1 MQIAGFLVVSLTM
14 VEMFTIP
21 KDYFVL
27 GAIVSTSSM
36 VCVAYMLG
44 ALGSDAFKPGFWRV
58 ALGIVLAFVLYAIFF
73 LGNYAIKNFSPAGIH
88 ISNENTIYG
97 LFAGVPAPVA
107 VAAFALDAL
116 GFESYFR
123 GNLQRL
129 LTPRLGIGAVFVV
142 AGIDALIHVS
152 TLNPLFPV
160 TVIIS
165 DSVWGL
171 NYYFTKD
178 LYSNYASH
186 FLWDLMIFVL
196 LPIH

>member
-1 MQIAGFLVVSLTM
+1 MQVAAFIAVSFTM

-21 KDYFVL
+21 RNYFVL
-27 GAIVSTSSM
+27 GSIVSTTVM
-36 VCVAYMLG
+36 ICAAYMMSATG
-44 ALGSDAFKPGFWRV
+44 ADAFETGYWRV
-58 ALGIVLAFVLYAIFF
+58 ALGITFALVLYAIFF
-73 LGNYAIKNFSPAGIH
+73 LGNYAIKNFNFGVMHA
-88 ISNENTIYG
+88 SNESDIYG
-97 LFAGVPAPVA
+97 LFSGIPTPVL
-107 VAAFALDAL
+107 VLVLALDSV

-129 LTPRLGIGAVFVV
+129 LTPRLGIGSVFAV
-142 AGIDALIHVS
+142 AALDAVIHVS

-160 TVIIS
+160 TVIFS
-165 DSVWGL
+165 DTVWGF
-171 NYYFTKD
+171 NYYLTKD